1 MTYIL
6 LSMYHTLDMKA
17 MPIPILQIAK
27 VFTLSPRDWK
37 VGAKKFNFDRNQ
49 LQPYT
54 YIYIDQFLISLQK

>member
-54 YIYIDQFLISLQK
+54 YITLINF

>member
-1 MTYIL
+1 MTYIHTYII

-49 LQPYT
+49 LQP
-54 YIYIDQFLISLQK
+54 